1 MTNNY
6 LLIFL
11 LLNLFDIYFFEAIS
25 QSNNINLKLK
35 LNNNTIITNT
45 NNESYKNRKS
55 KFCYIKCNC
64 FPSHTTFNDNINVPG
79 WKGLYSNNV

>member
-6 LLIFL
+6 LFIFL
-11 LLNLFDIYFFEAIS
+11 LLNLFDIYIFETII

-35 LNNNTIITNT
+35 LNNNTITTNI
-45 NNESYKNRKS
+45 NNEIKRNKKS

-64 FPSHTTFNDNINVPG
+64 FPSHTTINDNINVPG
-79 WKGLYSNNV
+79 WKGLYRNNV